1 MPESSSTWDVLDT
14 AHEALRKV
22 VDDVPAPD
30 WGLPTPC
37 AEWNVTQVL
46 QHAAGDQ
53 VAWASAVADVP
64 PPGENPF
71 EPSGKLDEAP
81 DDVVAAALEISARA
95 WATVA
100 KNAGEARTPIPP
112 VPMLPVQTAAAAC
125 ALDAAVHAWDIA
137 VATGQPSP
145 LSPALA
151 AVLMTAASAVA
162 EPLRGWAYADA
173 LEPAAGDDAV
183 AQLLRYLGRDPA
195 WTA

>member
-1 MPESSSTWDVLDT
+1 MTESSSTWDVLDT

-22 VDDVPAPD
+22 VGGVPAPD

-53 VAWASAVADVP
+53 VAWASVVADVP
-64 PPGENPF
+64 SPGANPF

-81 DDVVAAALEISARA
+81 DHVVVVALE
-95 WATVA
+95 
-100 KNAGEARTPIPP
+100 
-112 VPMLPVQTAAAAC
+112 PMLPVQTAAAAC

-173 LEPAAGDDAV
+173 LETAAGDDEV